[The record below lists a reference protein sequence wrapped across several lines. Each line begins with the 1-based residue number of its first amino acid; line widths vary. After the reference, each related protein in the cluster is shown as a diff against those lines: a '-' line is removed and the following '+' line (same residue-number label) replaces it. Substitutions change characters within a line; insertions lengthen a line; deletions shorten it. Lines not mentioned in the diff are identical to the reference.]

1 MIKKI
6 KNFLNP
12 IFIIFFLLTSFQFCN
27 AGNLQDA
34 FGEDYVGETAF
45 SAGYETDSTAAD
57 YVTVISSV
65 IQTVLSL
72 LGVIFLILL
81 IYGGFL
87 WMTARGNEQQVEKA
101 KEVMYSS
108 IVGLIIILAAYSIS
122 YFVVFRL
129 TNGVLAT

>member
-1 MIKKI
+1 MIKKL
-6 KNFLNP
+6 KNLFNLSL
-12 IFIIFFLLTSFQFCN
+12 ILLFLLISFQFCN

-34 FGEDYVGETAF
+34 FGEDYAGKAAF

-65 IQTVLSL
+65 IQTILSL
-72 LGVIFLILL
+72 LGVIFLVLL

-101 KEVMYSS
+101 KEVIYSS
-108 IVGLIIILAAYSIS
+108 LIGLIIILAAYSIS